1 MNMKQFF
8 QKKGLDLKSI
18 ICLSVLI
25 VSIAIG
31 ILVLNQTNSRFTETM
46 ESHNMGI
53 LDSYAGI
60 IEQQLQEA
68 VMFNYDLR
76 TDLLVNDLI
85 QSAEI
90 SGPQQLKIVQML
102 ERLPEKLAKYP
113 IVDNFFI
120 YFSTVE
126 KVLTSTGFYDA
137 QLYYQAHFQY
147 DGTTYETWR
156 KLLEAVDEQGIY
168 ITHNQGILPRADE
181 AKYTVYARRT
191 QSSEDSY
198 MTNVILMS
206 NETLKD
212 RCIGKAITGEGR
224 IGLYAEEGDVIVEAA
239 PGAVSYNAS
248 LGSFTAGAGISV
260 LTVKE
265 LPHFH
270 MTLVLA
276 MPDTIFT
283 SVLWNAYMT
292 LRNVIMLMIVL
303 AAVSGTFFVYVYYVR
318 PRKNLVEWIREKKPE
333 NTPDN
338 GEGYA
343 YIRNSLDQMLT
354 AHEREI
360 ERERAVGQRLLGEN
374 YLMNLLLGKEQAPQK
389 LRETLK
395 SYCFD
400 LPWPYVWILVYES
413 HIADLPRYRNIQK
426 ELEGILRQG
435 LPVRYEAVFL
445 NKSERRNILILNLE
459 EKITEEAIEK
469 LRSTLR
475 QWTRQAQL
483 ESFYISMGSQE
494 TLEEMARSYATAEET
509 AEYHFLYPDRT
520 VLQYSLIQRHTDKY
534 TYPLETENELI
545 QQAVQNQLES
555 VEEILHQIFQR
566 NFEKRALQIQ
576 FAKLLLY
583 ALLNTVYKVET
594 IKKSEERLLYQVPPD
609 RLIMSSGDVNEAK
622 EQIEFIFRSL
632 CEDNEE
638 QQIQDASWRMK
649 RIIRYIQDHCLEN
662 DLSLEQ
668 IADHFRIT
676 PQYLSGLF
684 KKSLNKNFSS
694 YITGLRLE
702 NAFSLMKNPK
712 LTLTEIAMRSGFTNY
727 LALARAFQKYEN
739 QTPGEYRRTHYET

>member
-8 QKKGLDLKSI
+8 HRKGLDLKSM
-18 ICLSVLI
+18 ICLCVLI

-31 ILVLNQTNSRFTETM
+31 ILVLNQTSSRFTETM

-53 LDSYAGI
+53 LDSYAEI
-60 IEQQLQEA
+60 MEQQMQEA

-76 TDLLVNDLI
+76 TDLLINEILN
-85 QSAEI
+85 STGI
-90 SGPQQLKIVQML
+90 SGLQQLQIVQML

-113 IVDNFFI
+113 MLDDFFI
-120 YFSTVE
+120 YFSRMD

-137 QLYYQAHFQY
+137 QLYYRANFRQE
-147 DGTTYETWR
+147 DGAYETWR
-156 KLLEAVDEQGIY
+156 ELLGAQEEQGAY
-168 ITHNQGILPRADE
+168 ITHNEGILSRADE
-181 AKYTVYARRT
+181 MKYTVYARRT
-191 QSSEDSY
+191 LGENGGF
-198 MTNVILMS
+198 MTHVILIA
-206 NETLKD
+206 NETLAD
-212 RCIGKAITGEGR
+212 RCVGKAITGEGH
-224 IGLYAEEGDVIVEAA
+224 IGIYGEKGDVLVEAA
-239 PGAVSYNAS
+239 PGAVLYNDTTGA
-248 LGSFTAGAGISV
+248 FVAGPNISV

-265 LPHFH
+265 LPQFH
-270 MTLVLA
+270 MTLALA

-283 SVLWNAYMT
+283 SVLWDAYMT

-303 AAVSGTFFVYVYYVR
+303 AAVSGTFFVYIYYVR

-338 GEGYA
+338 GEGFA
-343 YIRNSLDQMLT
+343 YIRNSLDQMMS

-360 ERERAVGQRLLGEN
+360 QRERAVGQRLLGEN
-374 YLMNLLLGKEQAPQK
+374 YLMNLLRRKEEVPQK
-389 LRETLK
+389 LRDTLK
-395 SYCFD
+395 SYYFEF
-400 LPWPYVWILVYES
+400 PWPYVWVLVYES
-413 HIADLPRYRNIQK
+413 HIADLPRYQNIQN
-426 ELEGILRQG
+426 ELESILKNE
-435 LPVRYEAVFL
+435 LPVRYEAVLL

-459 EKITEEAIEK
+459 EKISEERIAKIQEA
-469 LRSTLR
+469 LRE
-475 QWTRQAQL
+475 WTKNSQL

-494 TLEEMARSYATAEET
+494 VLQEMPVAYETAEET

-520 VLQYSLIQRHTDKY
+520 VLEYGLILRHTDKY

-545 QQAVQNQLES
+545 QEAAEDHLDR

-566 NFEKRALQIQ
+566 NFEKRDLQIQ

-583 ALLNTVYKVET
+583 ALLNTVYKVES
-594 IKKSEERLLYQVPPD
+594 IKKSEEKLLYQVPPD
-609 RLIMSSGDVNEAK
+609 RLIMSSGDINEAK

-649 RIIRYIQDHCLEN
+649 RIIRYIHDHYLEN

-668 IADHFRIT
+668 VADHFRIT

-684 KKSLNKNFSS
+684 KKSFNKNFSA
-694 YITGLRLE
+694 YITVLRLE

-712 LTLTEIAMRSGFTNY
+712 LTLTEIALRSGFTNY

-739 QTPGEYRRTHYET
+739 QTPGEYRRTHGTS